1 MNSFLVILISFL
13 ISIALTISTF
23 PLGSFSPDWIHL
35 FLIYWILAAPKSVG
49 LVVSWIIGLTADVV
63 VGSTLGANALVYV
76 LISYIILKTY
86 KTIRYLTVFQQGII
100 VLFLLIFKYT
110 ILLWIDKL
118 LTIGNYG
125 LSVYWIPLVSAIIWP
140 IIFFSLRSIR
150 RRYNIK

>member
-49 LVVSWIIGLTADVV
+49 LVVSWMIGLTADVV

-125 LSVYWIPLVSAIIWP
+125 LSVFWIPLVSAIIWP

>member
-49 LVVSWIIGLTADVV
+49 LVVSWMIGLTADVV

>member
-1 MNSFLVILISFL
+1 MNSFLVILISFF

-35 FLIYWILAAPKSVG
+35 FLIYWILATPKSVG
-49 LVVSWIIGLTADVV
+49 LVVSWMIGLTADVV

>member
-35 FLIYWILAAPKSVG
+35 FLIYWILATPKSVG

-140 IIFFSLRSIR
+140 IIFFSLRLIR

>member
-35 FLIYWILAAPKSVG
+35 FLIYWILATPKSVG

-110 ILLWIDKL
+110 ILLWIDNL
-118 LTIGNYG
+118 LAIGNYG
-125 LSVYWIPLVSAIIWP
+125 LSVYWIPLVSAVIWP
-140 IIFFSLRSIR
+140 IIFFSLRSMR

>member
-1 MNSFLVILISFL
+1 MNSFLVILISFF

-63 VGSTLGANALVYV
+63 VESTLGANALVYV

>member
-35 FLIYWILAAPKSVG
+35 FLIYWILATPKSVG
-49 LVVSWIIGLTADVV
+49 LVVSWMIGLTADVV

>member
-1 MNSFLVILISFL
+1 MNSFLVILISFF

-49 LVVSWIIGLTADVV
+49 LVVSWMIGLTADVV

>member
-35 FLIYWILAAPKSVG
+35 FLIYWILATPKSVG
-49 LVVSWIIGLTADVV
+49 LVISWIIGLTADVV

-118 LTIGNYG
+118 LTIGNYD
-125 LSVYWIPLVSAIIWP
+125 LSVYWTPLVSAIIWP
-140 IIFFSLRSIR
+140 IIFYSLRSMR

>member
-125 LSVYWIPLVSAIIWP
+125 LSVFWIPLVSAIIRP

>member
-1 MNSFLVILISFL
+1 MNSFLVIMISFL
-13 ISIALTISTF
+13 ISIALTVSTF
-23 PLGSFSPDWIHL
+23 SLGSFSPDWIHL
-35 FLIYWILAAPKSVG
+35 FLIYWILATPKSVG

-63 VGSTLGANALVYV
+63 VGSTLGTNALVYV

-140 IIFFSLRSIR
+140 IIFFSLRSMR